1 MKSKKRTENPVKP
14 FPIVGVGAS
23 AGGLEAF
30 TQLLEELPLDTGMAF
45 VLVQHLAPTH
55 ESALPALLAKATEM
69 PVRQV
74 TDKMA
79 VEPNHVY
86 VIPPNANLAL
96 EKQVLKLEPRQESGG
111 SRSIDFFFESL
122 AQDCKEC
129 AIGVILSGTAS
140 DGTKGAEAIK
150 AEGGIVFAQDESA
163 THDSMPRS
171 VIGAG
176 CVDFVL
182 SPAKI
187 AHELAWLAKQDYLKQ
202 PDSGDASS
210 SGEPGTEK
218 TRGLFRKARDEAGP
232 NGFQEILALL
242 HKRFGID
249 FSLYKPST
257 LERRILRR
265 SVLNRLETVS
275 EYTRFL
281 QEKPAELDALYADVL
296 IGVTSFFRNPEAFEA
311 LKEEIFPRLLQSKR
325 EDPLRFWVP
334 GCSSGQEPF
343 SIAIAYAEF
352 AEKLGQAPE
361 LQIFATDISEGQLQ
375 KARTGLYGK
384 SLVHDVSDERLR
396 KFFVEEA
403 GGYRLVKRLR
413 ESVIFARHN
422 LFGDP
427 PFSRLDLI
435 SCRNLLIYFEPEL
448 QRKVLP
454 LFHYALNSEGV
465 LFLGAAESTGTC
477 TELFEPIDKRRKF
490 FLKKPVPTPTLHL
503 RFSPGTHVADPGR
516 PAAPEPPRPFG
527 GGVAPELTAQREA
540 ERVTV
545 NRFAPPGV
553 LIDGSLQIIQFR
565 GDTHAFLQ
573 PPTGKAS
580 FNLLKM
586 ACKGLMLPLRTAVE
600 AAKKSKQTVRKEDVL
615 CEQDDKTI
623 ALTLELIPLKNVKEP
638 YFLVFFVENKG
649 FADQEPGLERE
660 APRDRNRSRDPSP
673 QTEEQ
678 TSRIAELEHEVS
690 EARDYA
696 QSIQEQYDISSDELQ
711 TSNEEVQSA
720 NEELQS
726 INEELETSKE
736 ELESTNEELTTV
748 NEEMANR
755 NAELHRVNN
764 DLLNLQ
770 TSVHTAIVLLG
781 GDLSVRRFTPLA
793 EKAFNLVTSDIGRS
807 ISRIKLDFDFPDLE
821 NWVREIID
829 TVAGREQEVQDK
841 EGRWYSLR
849 GRPYKTTDNEIDG
862 AVLMLVDI
870 DDLKRTQSELE
881 KTHHYVDAI
890 VDQVSP
896 LLVLDTSL
904 RVVRANESFLRHF
917 KVSQKE
923 TEGELIYDL
932 GTGQWDIP
940 ELRNVLE
947 KILPEKRVLRHFE
960 VEHDFETLGPRVL
973 LLNATRLDHLQNI
986 LLSIDD
992 ITEQRRAERNLQE
1005 LNQTLEQR
1013 ISERTAEIQKRVE
1026 QLQRVSFE
1034 LVDTEHRERRRLAVI
1049 LHDDLQQ
1056 ILVGAQM
1063 HATTAFGPSGTREQ
1077 SAFVVSLISQAIE
1090 STRLLAKELAPP
1102 ILYERGLGAA
1112 LEWLGRWARERYQ
1125 INMEVQVDA
1134 EAEPANLPV
1143 RRFLFEAM
1151 RELLLNV
1158 VKHAGTDQVRVS
1170 LTRQENDFLRLRIED
1185 FGQGF
1190 DPEASKAAGD
1200 KAGGL
1205 GLFSLQERLNLMNGQ
1220 IEIDSAPG
1228 RGTAVQITMPLKQ
1241 ELKNL
1246 SEAE

>member
-1 MKSKKRTENPVKP
+1 MQSKNPTEKPVKK

-30 TQLLEELPLDTGMAF
+30 TQLLEELPLETGMAF

-55 ESALPALLAKATEM
+55 ESALSALLAKATKM

-74 TDKMA
+74 TDEMA

-86 VIPPNANLAL
+86 VIPPNTNLAI
-96 EKQVLKLEPRQESGG
+96 ERQILKLEPRRDSGG

-122 AQDCKEC
+122 AQDCQES

-163 THDSMPRS
+163 KYDSMPRS
-171 VIGAG
+171 VIAAG

-187 AHELAWLAKQDYLKQ
+187 ASELTWLASQDYLKQ
-202 PDSGDASS
+202 PDNSDASS
-210 SGEPGTEK
+210 PDSADARKRRNRFE
-218 TRGLFRKARDEAGP
+218 KARDEAEP
-232 NGFQEILALL
+232 NGFKEVLALL
-242 HKRFGID
+242 HRRFGID

-265 SVLNRLETVS
+265 AVLNRLETLD
-275 EYTRFL
+275 EYAILL
-281 QEKPAELDALYADVL
+281 QKEPKELDALYADVL

-311 LKEEIFPRLLQSKR
+311 LKEEIFPLLLDGKR
-325 EDPLRFWVP
+325 EDPLRVWVP

-352 AEKLGQAPE
+352 AEKRGQAAPK
-361 LQIFATDISEGQLQ
+361 LQVFATDISEGQLQ
-375 KARTGLYGK
+375 KARTGLFSK
-384 SLVHDVSDERLR
+384 SLVNEVSEERLQR
-396 KFFVEEA
+396 FFVEES

-413 ESVIFARHN
+413 EAVIFARHN

-427 PFSRLDLI
+427 PFSRLDFI

-448 QRKVLP
+448 QQKVLP
-454 LFHYALNSEGV
+454 LFHYALNPEGI
-465 LFLGAAESTGTC
+465 LFLGASESIGSY
-477 TELFEPIDKRRKF
+477 TELFEAIDKKRKF
-490 FLKKPVPTPTLHL
+490 FLKRPVPTPTLHL
-503 RFSPGTHVADPGR
+503 RFSPGISTPDPR
-516 PAAPEPPRPFG
+516 SPATTAPLRPFG

-540 ERVTV
+540 ERITV

-553 LIDGSLQIIQFR
+553 LIDGSLQILQFR
-565 GDTHAFLQ
+565 GETHAFLQ

-580 FNLLKM
+580 FNLFKM
-586 ACKGLMLPLRTAVE
+586 VRKGLKLPLRATVE
-600 AAKKSKQTVRKEDVL
+600 EAKRSKQTVRKEGVL
-615 CEQDDKTI
+615 CEHDGRTI
-623 ALTLELIPLKNVKEP
+623 ALTLEVIPLRNVKEP
-638 YFLVFFVENKG
+638 YFLVFFIEEERSD
-649 FADQEPGLERE
+649 DQEPRFEGEV
-660 APRDRNRSRDPSP
+660 PKGKNRSGGTSP
-673 QTEEQ
+673 QTDERIH
-678 TSRIAELEHEVS
+678 RIAELEHEVS

-696 QSIQEQYDISSDELQ
+696 QSIQEQYEISSDELQ

-748 NEEMANR
+748 NEEMVNR
-755 NAELHRVNN
+755 NAELNRVNN

-770 TSVHTAIVLLG
+770 ASVHTAIVLLG
-781 GDLSVRRFTPLA
+781 HDLSVRRFTPLA
-793 EKAFNLVTSDIGRS
+793 EKNFNLVTSDIGRS
-807 ISRIKLDFDFPDLE
+807 ISRIKLEFDFPNLE
-821 NWVREIID
+821 KWVREIID
-829 TVAGREQEVQDK
+829 TATARQQEVQAND
-841 EGRWYSLR
+841 GRWYSMR

-870 DDLKRTQSELE
+870 DDLKRTQKELE
-881 KTHHYVDAI
+881 LTHHYADAI

-923 TEGELIYDL
+923 TEGELIYNL
-932 GTGQWDIP
+932 GNGQWDIP
-940 ELRNVLE
+940 ELRDVLE
-947 KILPEKRVLRHFE
+947 RVLPDQSVLRRFE
-960 VEHDFETLGPRVL
+960 VEHDFETLGPRIL
-973 LLNATRLDHLQNI
+973 LLDATQLDHIQNI

-992 ITEQRRAERNLQE
+992 VTEQRRAERNLLE
-1005 LNQTLEQR
+1005 MNQTLER
-1013 ISERTAEIQKRVE
+1013 RVAERTAEIQTRVE
-1026 QLQRVSFE
+1026 QLQRVSLE
-1034 LVDTEHRERRRLAVI
+1034 LVETEHRERRRLAVI

-1056 ILVGAQM
+1056 ILVGAQL
-1063 HATTAFGPSGTREQ
+1063 HASTAFGPKGTTEQ
-1077 SAFVVSLISQAIE
+1077 GRFVMDLISQALE

-1102 ILYERGLGAA
+1102 VLYEQGLGAA
-1112 LEWLGRWARERYQ
+1112 LEWLARWARERYK
-1125 INMEVQVDA
+1125 INMEVNVEAEA
-1134 EAEPANLPV
+1134 EAEPAELPV
-1143 RRFLFEAM
+1143 RIFLFEAA
-1151 RELLLNV
+1151 RELLVNV

-1170 LTRQENDFLRLRIED
+1170 LSRLKDGFLRLRMED
-1185 FGQGF
+1185 FGHGF
-1190 DPEASKAAGD
+1190 DPAILKSGD
-1200 KAGGL
+1200 KEKGL
-1205 GLFSLQERLNLMNGQ
+1205 GLFSLQERVDLMNGKV
-1220 IEIDSAPG
+1220 EIDSALG
-1228 RGTAVQITMPLKQ
+1228 RGTAVQITIKQ
-1241 ELKNL
+1241 
-1246 SEAE
+1246 SAEKKSAE